1 MERAKTDE
9 THKKLLYLHGF
20 ASSGASGTVALL
32 RHAYWERRKTD
43 KVVVLAPDI
52 PVDPAEALPMLRDLA
67 AREQPA
73 LIVGTSM
80 GAMYA
85 QQLRGF
91 ERICVNP
98 SFGMSKL
105 YSRLSVGR
113 HKWLN
118 PRRDGALTFQ
128 VTKEIVAHFAEMEAH
143 QFDGL
148 DEVDRLFCH
157 GLFGDADEF
166 AAEARPIFERHYP
179 GMSRTFAGG
188 HRMNAELVHAVLF
201 PFIDSLGAL

>member
-1 MERAKTDE
+1 MA
-9 THKKLLYLHGF
+9 KKLLFLHGF
-20 ASSGASGTVALL
+20 ASSGANGTVALL
-32 RHAYWERRKTD
+32 RHAYWEKRATD
-43 KVVVLAPDI
+43 KVAVLAPDL
-52 PVDPAEALPMLRDLA
+52 PVDPAETLPLLRALV

-73 LIVGTSM
+73 LIVGVSM

-91 ERICVNP
+91 ERVCVNP

-118 PRRDGALTFQ
+118 PRQDGALTFQ
-128 VTKEIVAHFAEMEAH
+128 ITKDIIAHFAEMEAH

-148 DEVDRLFCH
+148 DEVDTLFCH
-157 GLFGDADEF
+157 ALFGDADEF
-166 AAEARPIFERHYP
+166 AVEARPIFERHYP
-179 GMSRTFAGG
+179 GMSQTFEGG
-188 HRMNAELVHAVLF
+188 HHLNADLVHKVLI
-201 PFIDSLGAL
+201 PFINGLGAL

>member
-1 MERAKTDE
+1 MNKEQ
-9 THKKLLYLHGF
+9 HKKLLYLHGF
-20 ASSGASGTVALL
+20 ASSGSSGTVTLL
-32 RHAYWERRKTD
+32 RHEYWERRSSD
-43 KVVVLAPDI
+43 KVVVMAPDI
-52 PVDPAEALPMLRDLA
+52 PVDPAEALPMLNDMVAKEL
-67 AREQPA
+67 PT

-98 SFGMSKL
+98 SFGMSKM

-118 PRRDGALTFQ
+118 PRKDGSTTFQ
-128 VTKEIVAHFAEMEAH
+128 ITKEIVANFAKMEEH
-143 QFDGL
+143 QFDGI

-166 AAEARPIFERHYP
+166 AGEARPIFEQHYP
-179 GMSRTFAGG
+179 EMSQTFEGG
-188 HRMNAELVHAVLF
+188 HRMNAELVHKVLF
-201 PFIDSLGAL
+201 PFIDSLGLL